1 MEIEPRIIP
10 LRTMAQ
16 LWEKTILLN
25 QQILIFFNYFIRR
38 ASFSDNIVNPIY
50 TTKFVLVLK
59 LKFPKN
65 WPLGVFLESNFE

>member
-25 QQILIFFNYFIRR
+25 QQILIFSITLLVEHLLAIIY
-38 ASFSDNIVNPIY
+38 IVNPIY

-59 LKFPKN
+59 LKFSRN
-65 WPLGVFLESNFE
+65 